1 MNAPSRL
8 PILIEEIESR
18 RGDFAKILPS
28 TINPVR
34 FVAAVKTA
42 LHTVPGL
49 TECDRRSIVMACMKC
64 AGDGLVPDG
73 RDAILVVGS
82 SKKDGQWIKQAQYW
96 PMVQG
101 LQKIAYRSGFVTR
114 LDARLVHQGDVFEL
128 TLGSDARIVHKP
140 VFGETRG
147 DIIGAYAIAT
157 LKNASPYV
165 EWMELEELVAIM
177 RRSKGFNKDANEPKG
192 PWLTDFGEMARKTVM
207 RRALKWL
214 PNDAVSVQ
222 ADDETEPA
230 PDAEMADGIGPGW
243 SPGPSETEMLA
254 NALQTADAEMLA
266 DTEMLAGPLTPAGF
280 ETWKPRLMELQTL
293 LASCPDRNGVER
305 TWEDWDASW
314 DEVPPDVTT
323 KAKEMV
329 DARLYEMTKG

>member
-8 PILIEEIESR
+8 PILIEEVESR

-28 TINPVR
+28 TINPTR

-49 TECDRRSIVMACMKC
+49 TECDRRSVVMACMKC

-73 RDAILVVGS
+73 RDAILVVGTT
-82 SKKDGQWIKQAQYW
+82 KKDGQWVKQAQYW

-140 VFGETRG
+140 VFGEARG
-147 DIIGAYAIAT
+147 DIVGAYAVAT

-177 RRSKGFNKDANEPKG
+177 RRSKGFNKQDNEPKG

-214 PNDAVSVQ
+214 PNDAVSAQ

-230 PDAEMADGIGPGW
+230 PDAETA
-243 SPGPSETEMLA
+243 ETEMLA
-254 NALQTADAEMLA
+254 NAIRTADAEMLA
-266 DTEMLAGPLTPAGF
+266 ETAWEPSPLTAAGF
-280 ETWKPRLMELQTL
+280 ETGAVSQTWKPRLQELHTL
-293 LASCPDRNGVER
+293 LASCPGRDAVER

-314 DEVPPDVTT
+314 DEVPPEVTA

-329 DARLYEMTKG
+329 DARLYEMAKG